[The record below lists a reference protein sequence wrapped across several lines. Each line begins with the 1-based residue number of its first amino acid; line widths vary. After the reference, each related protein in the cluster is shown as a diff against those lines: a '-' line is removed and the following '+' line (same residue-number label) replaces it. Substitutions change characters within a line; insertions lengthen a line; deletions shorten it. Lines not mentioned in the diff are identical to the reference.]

1 MMKKIF
7 SYFIKGIIGLI
18 PFVLTYY
25 ILIQIINGIND
36 IIKNFY
42 INIDKDFQYYIY
54 ILTVVVILFIT
65 YLGYLIDKHQNSFVL
80 KILEKITI
88 KLPIIKNIYNI
99 FKDII
104 NILNPN
110 NKNNYLGVIE
120 IMFANYKTYAFLIKE
135 DKEQYI
141 AFIPTA
147 PNPTSGY
154 VIILDKN
161 KEVKNEIKNFGEWRR
176 INISSTEAMR
186 KIISLGIN

>member
-1 MMKKIF
+1 MKKIF